1 MRLSFRTR
9 LGLLVAASVAVAVLA
24 VSGVALWIARAE
36 ARSALDRKLDD
47 RVAVLAAS
55 GGRLPERRGVQFFG
69 RFVPRDVLVQ
79 IVAPNGV
86 VVYKSDDVL
95 PVSPAVLSVADG
107 RGGWHRGDVSAD
119 GVRLRVLTVQIVPAG
134 ALMVAS
140 PLDEV
145 DANVAGLRNAL
156 AVVAVIGVAGAG
168 LLGFLVAGRAIRPV
182 RRLTDAARNVAQTQ
196 DLDQPIEL
204 ERDDE
209 LGELARSFN
218 AMLEALALSRTQQHR
233 LVTDAGHELRT
244 PLTSIR
250 TNIELLAR
258 AEQDAARAD
267 VPAETAAEADD
278 GVLHE
283 IMDAARADVPGE
295 TAAEADD
302 GSSAAGALGAAERRQ
317 MLDDV
322 QFELDQLTE
331 LVNELVELATD
342 QRSQGEPATVDLAEL
357 ASSVV
362 DRHRRRTDTEFVTAF
377 DPCQAVVNAA
387 LVERAIG
394 NLVDNAVKWS
404 PPDEPIEVSVAADG
418 THACVRVR
426 DRGPGIPAAL
436 RETVFERFYRAPEA
450 RAQPGSGLGLSIV
463 DYVART
469 HDGTA
474 AVLDTEGPGTTAELR
489 LPLAAAADAAP
500 S

>member
-1 MRLSFRTR
+1 MSFRAR

-47 RVAVLAAS
+47 RVAVLVAR

-69 RFVPRDVLVQ
+69 RFVPRDVLAQ
-79 IVAPNGV
+79 IVAPNGI
-86 VVYKSDDVL
+86 VVYKSDEVL
-95 PVSPAVLSVADG
+95 PVTPADVAVADG
-107 RGGWHRGDVSAD
+107 RARRHRSDVSAD
-119 GVRLRVLTVQIVPAG
+119 GVRLRVLTVPVAPAG

-182 RRLTDAARNVAQTQ
+182 RRLTDAARSVAQTQ
-196 DLDQPIEL
+196 DLDHPIEL

-218 AMLEALALSRTQQHR
+218 AMLEALALSRAQQHR
-233 LVTDAGHELRT
+233 LVADAGHELRT

-258 AEQDAARAD
+258 GEQAAARSSPDA
-267 VPAETAAEADD
+267 PGD
-278 GVLHE
+278 GAV
-283 IMDAARADVPGE
+283 V
-295 TAAEADD
+295 
-302 GSSAAGALGAAERRQ
+302 ALDSDERRQ

-342 QRSQGEPATVDLAEL
+342 QRSQGEPERADLAEL
-357 ASSVV
+357 AASVV
-362 DRHRRRTDTEFVTAF
+362 NRHRRRTEAEFVTAF
-377 DPCQAVVNAA
+377 ETCEVVVNAA

-394 NLVDNAVKWS
+394 NLVDNALKWS
-404 PPDEPIEVSVAADG
+404 PPGEPIEISVAAVG
-418 THACVRVR
+418 REAHVRVR
-426 DRGPGIPAAL
+426 DHGPGIPAAL

-463 DYVART
+463 DYAARSHSGSASVIDT
-469 HDGTA
+469 DG
-474 AVLDTEGPGTTAELR
+474 GGTTVELRFPLAELG
-489 LPLAAAADAAP
+489 
-500 S
+500 

>member
-1 MRLSFRTR
+1 MSFRTR

-47 RVAVLAAS
+47 RVAVLIAS

-79 IVAPNGV
+79 LVAPSGA
-86 VVYKSDDVL
+86 VVYSSDEVL
-95 PVSPAVLSVADG
+95 PVAPADLAVAHG
-107 RGGWHRGDVSAD
+107 RSHRHRTDVSAE
-119 GVRLRVLTVQIVPAG
+119 GVRLRVLTVPVAAGG

-156 AVVAVIGVAGAG
+156 AVVAAIGVAGAG

-196 DLDQPIEL
+196 DLDQPIEP

-218 AMLEALALSRTQQHR
+218 AMLEALAVSRAQQHR

-258 AEQDAARAD
+258 AEQPAVQPPPGDESGERPDAQSGLD
-267 VPAETAAEADD
+267 PD
-278 GVLHE
+278 
-283 IMDAARADVPGE
+283 
-295 TAAEADD
+295 
-302 GSSAAGALGAAERRQ
+302 ERRQ

-322 QFELDQLTE
+322 LFELDQLTGLVAE
-331 LVNELVELATD
+331 LIELATD
-342 QRSQGEPATVDLAEL
+342 QHSLGEPTVIDLPEIVAGV
-357 ASSVV
+357 A
-362 DRHRRRTDTEFVTAF
+362 DRHRRRAGVEIVTSF
-377 DPCQAVVNAA
+377 TPCQVQANVA
-387 LVERAIG
+387 LVERAVS

-404 PPDEPIEVSVAADG
+404 PAGEPIEISV
-418 THACVRVR
+418 VRDDDQAVIQVR
-426 DRGPGIPAAL
+426 DRGPGIDPDL
-436 RETVFERFYRAPEA
+436 RRLVFERFFRAPEA
-450 RAQPGSGLGLSIV
+450 RARPGSGLGLSIV

-469 HDGTA
+469 HDGSA
-474 AVLDTEGPGTTAELR
+474 SVIDTDTPGATVELR
-489 LPLAAAADAAP
+489 LPLAG
-500 S
+500 SG

>member
-1 MRLSFRTR
+1 MSFRTR

-36 ARSALDRKLDD
+36 ARSALDHKLDD
-47 RVAVLAAS
+47 RVAVLVAS

-69 RFVPRDVLVQ
+69 RFVPRDVLAQ
-79 IVAPNGV
+79 IVAPNGAV
-86 VVYKSDDVL
+86 MYASDGVL
-95 PVSPAVLSVADG
+95 PVGPADLAVANG
-107 RGGWHRGDVSAD
+107 QTRRHRADVSAD
-119 GVRLRVLTVQIVPAG
+119 DVRLRVLTVPISPAG
-134 ALMVAS
+134 ALMVAR

-156 AVVAVIGVAGAG
+156 AVVAAIGVAGAG

-182 RRLTDAARNVAQTQ
+182 RRLTVAARKVAQTQ

-218 AMLEALALSRTQQHR
+218 AMLEALALSRAQQHR

-258 AEQDAARAD
+258 SEQTVAQAEAS
-267 VPAETAAEADD
+267 AEAD
-278 GVLHE
+278 
-283 IMDAARADVPGE
+283 
-295 TAAEADD
+295 
-302 GSSAAGALGAAERRQ
+302 AAGRGVAVPLDSEERRQ

-342 QRSQGEPATVDLAEL
+342 QRAQGEPEPVDLAEL
-357 ASSVV
+357 AASVV
-362 DRHRRRTDTEFVTAF
+362 DRHRRRTETAFVTAF
-377 DPCQAVVNAA
+377 EPCEVVVNAA

-404 PPDEPIEVSVAADG
+404 PPGEPVEISVAGAERE
-418 THACVRVR
+418 ARVRVR
-426 DRGPGIPAAL
+426 DRGPGIPPAL

-469 HDGTA
+469 HDGSA
-474 AVLDTEGPGTTAELR
+474 SVVDTEGPGATVELR
-489 LPLAAAADAAP
+489 LPLIRHD
-500 S
+500 

>member
-1 MRLSFRTR
+1 MSFRTR
-9 LGLLVAASVAVAVLA
+9 LGLLVAASVAVGVLA

-47 RVAVLAAS
+47 RVAVLVAS

-79 IVAPNGV
+79 IVAPNGA
-86 VVYKSDDVL
+86 VVYASDEVL
-95 PVSPAVLSVADG
+95 PVAPADLAVANG
-107 RGGWHRGDVSAD
+107 RARRHRTDVSAD
-119 GVRLRVLTVQIVPAG
+119 GVRLRVLTVPAAPVG

-156 AVVAVIGVAGAG
+156 AVVAAIGVAGAG

-182 RRLTDAARNVAQTQ
+182 RRLTDAAQNVAQTQ

-218 AMLEALALSRTQQHR
+218 AMLEALAQSRAQQHR

-250 TNIELLAR
+250 TNIELLVR
-258 AEQDAARAD
+258 
-267 VPAETAAEADD
+267 AEADETSAI
-278 GVLHE
+278 L
-283 IMDAARADVPGE
+283 DAD
-295 TAAEADD
+295 
-302 GSSAAGALGAAERRQ
+302 ERRR

-331 LVNELVELATD
+331 LTAELVDLATD
-342 QRSQGEPATVDLAEL
+342 RRAQGEPEPVDLAEL
-357 ASSVV
+357 AASVV
-362 DRHRRRTDTEFVTAF
+362 DRHRRRTETDFVTALE
-377 DPCQAVVNAA
+377 PCEVVVNTA

-404 PPDEPIEVSVAADG
+404 PHGEPIEVSVAPTDREAR
-418 THACVRVR
+418 VRVR

-450 RAQPGSGLGLSIV
+450 RSQPGSGLGLSIV
-463 DYVART
+463 DYVARS
-469 HDGTA
+469 HDGSA
-474 AVLDTEGPGTTAELR
+474 AVIDTDGPGATVELR
-489 LPLAAAADAAP
+489 LPLAGRG
-500 S
+500 

>member
-1 MRLSFRTR
+1 MSFRTR

-47 RVAVLAAS
+47 RVAVLVAS
-55 GGRLPERRGVQFFG
+55 GGRMPERRGVQFFG

-79 IVAPNGV
+79 IVASNGA
-86 VVYKSDDVL
+86 VVYASDEVL
-95 PVSPAVLSVADG
+95 PVAPADVAVANG
-107 RGGWHRGDVSAD
+107 RAHRHRSDVSAD
-119 GVRLRVLTVQIVPAG
+119 GVRLRVLTVPVAPVG

-145 DANVAGLRNAL
+145 DANVTGLRNAL
-156 AVVAVIGVAGAG
+156 AVVAAVGVAGAG

-182 RRLTDAARNVAQTQ
+182 RRLTDAARNVARTQ

-218 AMLEALALSRTQQHR
+218 AMLEALALSRAQQHR

-258 AEQDAARAD
+258 AEQLATPVEDAGDAVGDA
-267 VPAETAAEADD
+267 VVALD
-278 GVLHE
+278 G
-283 IMDAARADVPGE
+283 D
-295 TAAEADD
+295 
-302 GSSAAGALGAAERRQ
+302 ERRQ

-342 QRSQGEPATVDLAEL
+342 QRSQGEPERVDLAEL
-357 ASSVV
+357 AASVV
-362 DRHRRRTDTEFVTAF
+362 DRHRRRTETDFVTEFE
-377 DPCQAVVNAA
+377 PCEVVVSAA

-404 PPDEPIEVSVAADG
+404 PPGEPVEISVAAVDREA
-418 THACVRVR
+418 HVRVR
-426 DRGPGIPAAL
+426 DRGPGIPTAL
-436 RETVFERFYRAPEA
+436 RETVFERFYRVPEA
-450 RAQPGSGLGLSIV
+450 RSQPGSGLGLSIV
-463 DYVART
+463 DYVARS
-469 HDGTA
+469 HDGSA
-474 AVLDTEGPGTTAELR
+474 SVIDTDGPGTTVEFR
-489 LPLAAAADAAP
+489 LPLAELD
-500 S
+500 

>member
-1 MRLSFRTR
+1 
-9 LGLLVAASVAVAVLA
+9 
-24 VSGVALWIARAE
+24 
-36 ARSALDRKLDD
+36 
-47 RVAVLAAS
+47 
-55 GGRLPERRGVQFFG
+55 
-69 RFVPRDVLVQ
+69 
-79 IVAPNGV
+79 
-86 VVYKSDDVL
+86 
-95 PVSPAVLSVADG
+95 
-107 RGGWHRGDVSAD
+107 
-119 GVRLRVLTVQIVPAG
+119 
-134 ALMVAS
+134 MVAS

-156 AVVAVIGVAGAG
+156 AVVAAIGVAGAG
-168 LLGFLVAGRAIRPV
+168 LLGFLVAGRAIQPV

-209 LGELARSFN
+209 LGELAHSFN
-218 AMLEALALSRTQQHR
+218 AMLEALALSRAQQHR

-258 AEQDAARAD
+258 AEQAAAQPATATASDAP
-267 VPAETAAEADD
+267 VS
-278 GVLHE
+278 
-283 IMDAARADVPGE
+283 DAVV
-295 TAAEADD
+295 
-302 GSSAAGALGAAERRQ
+302 ALDSGERRQ

-342 QRSQGEPATVDLAEL
+342 QRSQGEPERVDLAEL
-357 ASSVV
+357 AASVV
-362 DRHRRRTDTEFVTAF
+362 DRHRRRTVTEFVTAF
-377 DPCQAVVNAA
+377 EPCEVVANAA

-404 PPDEPIEVSVAADG
+404 PPGEPIEISVAAADREA
-418 THACVRVR
+418 HVRVR
-426 DRGPGIPAAL
+426 DHGPGIPAAL
-436 RETVFERFYRAPEA
+436 RQTVFERFYRTPEA

-463 DYVART
+463 DYVARSHNGSASVIDT
-469 HDGTA
+469 DG
-474 AVLDTEGPGTTAELR
+474 LGTTVELR
-489 LPLAAAADAAP
+489 IPLSAEADSPPADT

>member
-1 MRLSFRTR
+1 MSFRTR

-24 VSGVALWIARAE
+24 VSGAVLWIARAE
-36 ARSALDRKLDD
+36 ARSALDQQLDD
-47 RVAVLAAS
+47 RVAVLLAS

-69 RFVPRDVLVQ
+69 RFVPRDVLAQ
-79 IVAPNGV
+79 IVVPNGAV
-86 VVYKSDDVL
+86 LYASDEVL
-95 PVSPAVLSVADG
+95 PVSPADLAVANG
-107 RGGWHRGDVSAD
+107 RARRHRTDVTAD
-119 GVRLRVLTVQIVPAG
+119 GVRLRVLTVPISPAG
-134 ALMVAS
+134 ALMVAR

-145 DANVAGLRNAL
+145 DANVEGLRNAL
-156 AVVAVIGVAGAG
+156 AVVAAIGVAGAG

-182 RRLTDAARNVAQTQ
+182 RRLTVAARNVAQTQ

-218 AMLEALALSRTQQHR
+218 AMLEALALSRAQQHR

-258 AEQDAARAD
+258 SEQA
-267 VPAETAAEADD
+267 VPPAEASAEADVAGG
-278 GVLHE
+278 GV
-283 IMDAARADVPGE
+283 AVPL
-295 TAAEADD
+295 DSD
-302 GSSAAGALGAAERRQ
+302 ERRQ

-331 LVNELVELATD
+331 LVSELVELATD
-342 QRSQGEPATVDLAEL
+342 QRAQGEPERVDLAEL
-357 ASSVV
+357 AASVV
-362 DRHRRRTDTEFVTAF
+362 DRHRRRTETTFVAAF
-377 DPCQAVVNAA
+377 EPCEVVVNAA

-404 PPDEPIEVSVAADG
+404 PPREPVEISVAGAERE
-418 THACVRVR
+418 ARVRVR
-426 DRGPGIPAAL
+426 DHGPGIPPAL
-436 RETVFERFYRAPEA
+436 RESVFERFYRAPEA

-469 HDGTA
+469 HGGTVSVIDTDG
-474 AVLDTEGPGTTAELR
+474 GGTTVELR
-489 LPLAAAADAAP
+489 LPLAEHD
-500 S
+500 

>member
-1 MRLSFRTR
+1 MSFRTR

-47 RVAVLAAS
+47 RVAVLVAS

-69 RFVPRDVLVQ
+69 RFIPRDVLVQ
-79 IVAPNGV
+79 IVAPNGA
-86 VVYKSDDVL
+86 VVYASDEVL
-95 PVSPAVLSVADG
+95 PVAPADIAVANG
-107 RGGWHRGDVSAD
+107 RARRHRTDVSAD
-119 GVRLRVLTVQIVPAG
+119 GVRLRVLTVPVAPLG

-145 DANVAGLRNAL
+145 DANVAGLRNTL
-156 AVVAVIGVAGAG
+156 AVVAVVGVAGAG

-182 RRLTDAARNVAQTQ
+182 RRLTAAARNVAQTQ

-209 LGELARSFN
+209 LGELASSFN
-218 AMLEALALSRTQQHR
+218 AMLEALAVSRTQQHR
-233 LVTDAGHELRT
+233 LVADAGHELRT

-258 AEQDAARAD
+258 AEQPAAQPPPEQPGKEQPDGRSGLDAD
-267 VPAETAAEADD
+267 
-278 GVLHE
+278 
-283 IMDAARADVPGE
+283 
-295 TAAEADD
+295 
-302 GSSAAGALGAAERRQ
+302 ERRQ

-331 LVNELVELATD
+331 LVSELVELATD
-342 QRSQGEPATVDLAEL
+342 QRSQGEPERVDLAVL
-357 ASSVV
+357 AASVV
-362 DRHRRRTDTEFVTAF
+362 DRHRRRTETGFVTAF
-377 DPCQAVVNAA
+377 EPCEVVANTA

-404 PPDEPIEVSVAADG
+404 PPGEAIEISVAGVEGEA
-418 THACVRVR
+418 HVRVR

-450 RAQPGSGLGLSIV
+450 RSQPGSGLGLSIV

-469 HDGTA
+469 HDGSA
-474 AVLDTEGPGTTAELR
+474 AVVDTDGPGTTVELR
-489 LPLAAAADAAP
+489 LPLAGRG
-500 S
+500 

>member
-1 MRLSFRTR
+1 MSFRTR

-47 RVAVLAAS
+47 RVAVLVAS
-55 GGRLPERRGVQFFG
+55 GGRLPERRSVQFFG
-69 RFVPRDVLVQ
+69 RFVPRDVLAQ
-79 IVAPNGV
+79 IVAPNGA
-86 VVYKSDDVL
+86 VVYASDEVL
-95 PVSPAVLSVADG
+95 PVTPADVAVANG
-107 RGGWHRGDVSAD
+107 RARRHRTDVSAD
-119 GVRLRVLTVQIVPAG
+119 GVRLRVLTVPVAPVG

-156 AVVAVIGVAGAG
+156 AVVAAIGVAGAG

-218 AMLEALALSRTQQHR
+218 AMLEALALSRAQQRR

-258 AEQDAARAD
+258 AEQVAAQPAAATASDAP
-267 VPAETAAEADD
+267 V
-278 GVLHE
+278 G
-283 IMDAARADVPGE
+283 DAVV
-295 TAAEADD
+295 
-302 GSSAAGALGAAERRQ
+302 ALDSNERRQ

-342 QRSQGEPATVDLAEL
+342 QRSQGEPERVDLAEL
-357 ASSVV
+357 AASVM
-362 DRHRRRTDTEFVTAF
+362 DRHRRRTETDFVTAF
-377 DPCQAVVNAA
+377 ESCEVVVNAA

-404 PPDEPIEVSVAADG
+404 PPGEPIEISVAAVDREA
-418 THACVRVR
+418 HVRVR
-426 DRGPGIPAAL
+426 DHGPGIPTAL
-436 RETVFERFYRAPEA
+436 RETVFERFYRTPEA

-463 DYVART
+463 DYVARS
-469 HDGTA
+469 HNGSA
-474 AVLDTEGPGTTAELR
+474 SVIDTDGPGTTVEIR
-489 LPLAAAADAAP
+489 LPLAQLE
-500 S
+500 

>member
-1 MRLSFRTR
+1 MSFRTR

-47 RVAVLAAS
+47 RVAVLVAS
-55 GGRLPERRGVQFFG
+55 GGRLPERRSVQFFG
-69 RFVPRDVLVQ
+69 RFVPRDVLAQ
-79 IVAPNGV
+79 IVAPNGA
-86 VVYKSDDVL
+86 VVYASDEVL
-95 PVSPAVLSVADG
+95 PVTPVDVAVANG
-107 RGGWHRGDVSAD
+107 RARRHRTDVSAD
-119 GVRLRVLTVQIVPAG
+119 GVRLRVLTVPVAPVG

-156 AVVAVIGVAGAG
+156 AVVAAIGVAGAG

-218 AMLEALALSRTQQHR
+218 AMLEALAMSRAQQHR

-258 AEQDAARAD
+258 AEQAAAQPAAATASNAPVGDA
-267 VPAETAAEADD
+267 V
-278 GVLHE
+278 V
-283 IMDAARADVPGE
+283 
-295 TAAEADD
+295 
-302 GSSAAGALGAAERRQ
+302 ALDSDERRQ

-342 QRSQGEPATVDLAEL
+342 QRSQGEPERVDLAEL
-357 ASSVV
+357 AASVV
-362 DRHRRRTDTEFVTAF
+362 DRHRRRTETDFVTAF
-377 DPCQAVVNAA
+377 ESCEVVANAA

-404 PPDEPIEVSVAADG
+404 PPGEAIEISVAAVG
-418 THACVRVR
+418 QEAHVRVR
-426 DRGPGIPAAL
+426 DRGPGIPAAQ

-450 RAQPGSGLGLSIV
+450 RGQPGSGLGLSIV
-463 DYVART
+463 DYVARS
-469 HDGTA
+469 HNGS
-474 AVLDTEGPGTTAELR
+474 VSVIDTDGPGASVEIR
-489 LPLAAAADAAP
+489 LPLAP
-500 S
+500 T

>member
-1 MRLSFRTR
+1 MSIRTR

-47 RVAVLAAS
+47 RVAVLVAS

-79 IVAPNGV
+79 IVAPNGA
-86 VVYKSDDVL
+86 VVYASDEVL
-95 PVSPAVLSVADG
+95 PVAPADVAVANG
-107 RGGWHRGDVSAD
+107 RARRHRSDVSAD
-119 GVRLRVLTVQIVPAG
+119 GVRLRVLTVQAASNA

-156 AVVAVIGVAGAG
+156 AVVAAVGVAGAG

-218 AMLEALALSRTQQHR
+218 AMLEALALSRAQQHR

-258 AEQDAARAD
+258 SEQVAT
-267 VPAETAAEADD
+267 PAE
-278 GVLHE
+278 
-283 IMDAARADVPGE
+283 DAGDVRGD
-295 TAAEADD
+295 AVI
-302 GSSAAGALGAAERRQ
+302 ALDSDERRQ

-331 LVNELVELATD
+331 LANELVELATD
-342 QRSQGEPATVDLAEL
+342 QRTQGEQERVDLAEL
-357 ASSVV
+357 AASVV
-362 DRHRRRTDTEFVTAF
+362 DRHRRRTETDFVTALE
-377 DPCQAVVNAA
+377 PCETVVNAA

-404 PPDEPIEVSVAADG
+404 PPGEAIEISVAAVDRE
-418 THACVRVR
+418 AQVRVR

-450 RAQPGSGLGLSIV
+450 RSEPGSGLGLSIV
-463 DYVART
+463 DYVARS
-469 HDGTA
+469 HNGSA
-474 AVLDTEGPGTTAELR
+474 SVIDTDGPGATVELR
-489 LPLAAAADAAP
+489 LPLLGDTPAANPASALEGSTSEADSASA
-500 S
+500 

>member
-1 MRLSFRTR
+1 MSFRTR

-24 VSGVALWIARAE
+24 ISGVALWIARAE

-47 RVAVLAAS
+47 RVAVLVAS

-69 RFVPRDVLVQ
+69 RFIPRDVLVQ
-79 IVAPNGV
+79 IVAPNGT
-86 VVYKSDDVL
+86 VVYASDEVL
-95 PVSPAVLSVADG
+95 PVAPADHAVADG
-107 RGGWHRGDVSAD
+107 RAHRHRSDAIAD
-119 GVRLRVLTVQIVPAG
+119 GVRLRVLTVQVAPGG

-145 DANVAGLRNAL
+145 DANVAGLRNTL
-156 AVVAVIGVAGAG
+156 AVVAVAGVAGAG

-182 RRLTDAARNVAQTQ
+182 RRLTAAARNVAQTQ
-196 DLDQPIEL
+196 DLDQPIDI

-209 LGELARSFN
+209 LGELAASFN
-218 AMLEALALSRTQQHR
+218 AMLEALAVSRAQQHR

-258 AEQDAARAD
+258 AEQPAAQPPPEQPDQEQPDGRSGLDAD
-267 VPAETAAEADD
+267 
-278 GVLHE
+278 
-283 IMDAARADVPGE
+283 
-295 TAAEADD
+295 
-302 GSSAAGALGAAERRQ
+302 ERRQ

-331 LVNELVELATD
+331 LVSELVELATD
-342 QRSQGEPATVDLAEL
+342 QRSQGEPERVDLAEL
-357 ASSVV
+357 ATSVV
-362 DRHRRRTDTEFVTAF
+362 DRHRRRTETGFVTAF
-377 DPCQAVVNAA
+377 EPCEAVVNAA

-404 PPDEPIEVSVAADG
+404 PPSEAIEISVAGLEGEAR
-418 THACVRVR
+418 VRVR

-450 RAQPGSGLGLSIV
+450 RSQPGSGLGLSIV
-463 DYVART
+463 DYVARS
-469 HDGTA
+469 HDGSVSVVET
-474 AVLDTEGPGTTAELR
+474 DGPGTTVELR
-489 LPLAAAADAAP
+489 LPLAGHD
-500 S
+500 

>member
-1 MRLSFRTR
+1 MSVRTR

-24 VSGVALWIARAE
+24 VSGVALWIARSE

-47 RVAVLAAS
+47 RVVVLAAS

-79 IVAPNGV
+79 VVAPNGA

-95 PVSPAVLSVADG
+95 PVGRADRAVANG
-107 RGGWHRGDVSAD
+107 RTRRHRSDVSAD
-119 GVRLRVLTVQIVPAG
+119 GVRLRVLTVPISPAG

-145 DANVAGLRNAL
+145 DENVSGLRNAL
-156 AVVAVIGVAGAG
+156 ALVAVVGVAGAG

-218 AMLEALALSRTQQHR
+218 AMLEALALSRAQQHR
-233 LVTDAGHELRT
+233 LVADAGHELRT

-258 AEQDAARAD
+258 AEPAAASAEAATEADAAGR
-267 VPAETAAEADD
+267 
-278 GVLHE
+278 
-283 IMDAARADVPGE
+283 
-295 TAAEADD
+295 
-302 GSSAAGALGAAERRQ
+302 GAVVALDSDERRQ

-331 LVNELVELATD
+331 LVSELVELATD
-342 QRSQGEPATVDLAEL
+342 QRSQGEPEPVDLAEL
-357 ASSVV
+357 AASVV
-362 DRHRRRTDTEFVTAF
+362 DRHRRRTETAFVTDF
-377 DPCQAVVNAA
+377 ERCEVVVNAA

-404 PPDEPIEVSVAADG
+404 PPGEPIEISVAA
-418 THACVRVR
+418 AEREARVRVR

-469 HDGTA
+469 HGGAA
-474 AVLDTEGPGTTAELR
+474 AVIDTDGFGATVELR
-489 LPLAAAADAAP
+489 IPLAPEGESHPADTG
-500 S
+500 

>member
-1 MRLSFRTR
+1 MSFRTR

-47 RVAVLAAS
+47 RVAVLVAS
-55 GGRLPERRGVQFFG
+55 GGRLPERRSVQFFG
-69 RFVPRDVLVQ
+69 RFVPRDVLAQ
-79 IVAPNGV
+79 IVAPNGA
-86 VVYKSDDVL
+86 VVYASDEVL
-95 PVSPAVLSVADG
+95 PVTPADVAVANG
-107 RGGWHRGDVSAD
+107 RVRRHRTDVSAD
-119 GVRLRVLTVQIVPAG
+119 GVRLRVLTVPVAPAG

-156 AVVAVIGVAGAG
+156 AVVAAIGVAGAG

-218 AMLEALALSRTQQHR
+218 AMLEALALSRAQQHR

-258 AEQDAARAD
+258 AEQVAAQPAAATASDAP
-267 VPAETAAEADD
+267 V
-278 GVLHE
+278 G
-283 IMDAARADVPGE
+283 DAVV
-295 TAAEADD
+295 
-302 GSSAAGALGAAERRQ
+302 ALDSNERRQ

-342 QRSQGEPATVDLAEL
+342 QRSQGEPERVDLAEL
-357 ASSVV
+357 AASVM
-362 DRHRRRTDTEFVTAF
+362 DRHRRRTETDFVTAF
-377 DPCQAVVNAA
+377 ESCEVVANAA

-404 PPDEPIEVSVAADG
+404 PPGEPIEISVAAVDRE
-418 THACVRVR
+418 ANVRVR

-450 RAQPGSGLGLSIV
+450 RSQPGSGLGLSIV
-463 DYVART
+463 DYVARS
-469 HDGTA
+469 HNGSA
-474 AVLDTEGPGTTAELR
+474 SVIDTDGPGTTVELR
-489 LPLAAAADAAP
+489 LPLAADSESP
-500 S
+500 SVDSL

>member
-1 MRLSFRTR
+1 MSLRTR

-24 VSGVALWIARAE
+24 VSGVALWIARVE

-47 RVAVLAAS
+47 RVAVLVAS
-55 GGRLPERRGVQFFG
+55 GGRLPERRSVQFFG

-79 IVAPNGV
+79 IVASNGAV
-86 VVYKSDDVL
+86 AYTSDEVL
-95 PVSPAVLSVADG
+95 PVAPADLAVAHG
-107 RGGWHRGDVSAD
+107 QSRLHRTDVSAD
-119 GVRLRVLTVQIVPAG
+119 GVRIRVLTVPVAPGG

-182 RRLTDAARNVAQTQ
+182 RRLTVAARSVAQTQ

-218 AMLEALALSRTQQHR
+218 AMLEALALSRAQQHR

-258 AEQDAARAD
+258 SEQAAASAGVTTGSGDLRGDAVVAL
-267 VPAETAAEADD
+267 D
-278 GVLHE
+278 G
-283 IMDAARADVPGE
+283 D
-295 TAAEADD
+295 
-302 GSSAAGALGAAERRQ
+302 ERRQ

-331 LVNELVELATD
+331 LVSELVELATD
-342 QRSQGEPATVDLAEL
+342 QRSQGEPERIDLAEL
-357 ASSVV
+357 AASVV
-362 DRHRRRTDTEFVTAF
+362 DRYRRRSETEFVTAF
-377 DPCQAVVNAA
+377 EPCEVVVNAA

-404 PPDEPIEVSVAADG
+404 PLGEPIQVSVDAVDQEAY
-418 THACVRVR
+418 VWVR
-426 DRGPGIPAAL
+426 DRGPGISSAL

-450 RAQPGSGLGLSIV
+450 RSQPGSGLGLSIV
-463 DYVART
+463 DYVARS
-469 HDGTA
+469 HDGSA
-474 AVLDTEGPGTTAELR
+474 SVIDADGPGTTVELR
-489 LPLAAAADAAP
+489 LPLAPEEESPPATQHD
-500 S
+500 

>member
-1 MRLSFRTR
+1 MTIRTR
-9 LGLLVAASVAVAVLA
+9 LGLLVAASAAVAVLA

-79 IVAPNGV
+79 IVTPNGAV
-86 VVYKSDDVL
+86 LYASDEPL
-95 PVSPAVLSVADG
+95 PVARGDIAVANG
-107 RGGWHRGDVSAD
+107 RDRRHRSDVSAD
-119 GVRLRVLTVQIVPAG
+119 GVRLRVLTVPVASVG

-145 DANVAGLRNAL
+145 DENVEGLRNAL
-156 AVVAVIGVAGAG
+156 AAVAAIGVGGAG

-182 RRLTDAARNVAQTQ
+182 RRLTDAARNVARTQ
-196 DLDQPIEL
+196 DLDQPIEF

-209 LGELARSFN
+209 LGELAHSFN
-218 AMLEALALSRTQQHR
+218 AMLEALAMSRAQQHR
-233 LVTDAGHELRT
+233 LITDAGHELRT

-258 AEQDAARAD
+258 AEQPPESGHSPQAGHLPAAGPSGGDSGAASAG
-267 VPAETAAEADD
+267 PAGLNADD
-278 GVLHE
+278 
-283 IMDAARADVPGE
+283 
-295 TAAEADD
+295 
-302 GSSAAGALGAAERRQ
+302 RRQ

-342 QRSQGEPATVDLAEL
+342 RRSQGEPERVDLAGL
-357 ASSVV
+357 AVSVV
-362 DRHRRRTDTEFVTAF
+362 ERHRRRTETVFVTAF
-377 DPCQAVVNAA
+377 EPCEVVVNAA
-387 LVERAIG
+387 LIERAIG

-404 PPDEPIEVSVAADG
+404 PPGDAIEISVAAV
-418 THACVRVR
+418 AREARVRVR
-426 DRGPGIPAAL
+426 DHGPGIPVAL

-450 RAQPGSGLGLSIV
+450 RSQPGSGLGLSIV
-463 DYVART
+463 DYAARS
-469 HDGTA
+469 HDGS
-474 AVLDTEGPGTTAELR
+474 VSVVDTDGGGTTVELR
-489 LPLAAAADAAP
+489 LPLAP
-500 S
+500 EE

>member
-1 MRLSFRTR
+1 MSFRTR

-47 RVAVLAAS
+47 RVAVLVAS

-69 RFVPRDVLVQ
+69 RFVPRDVLAQ
-79 IVAPNGV
+79 IVAPNGA
-86 VVYKSDDVL
+86 VVYASDEVL
-95 PVSPAVLSVADG
+95 PVTPADLAVANG
-107 RGGWHRGDVSAD
+107 RARRHRSDVSAD
-119 GVRLRVLTVQIVPAG
+119 GVRLRVLTVPLAPGG
-134 ALMVAS
+134 ALMVAR

-156 AVVAVIGVAGAG
+156 TVVAVIGVGGAG

-218 AMLEALALSRTQQHR
+218 AMLEALALSRAQQHR

-258 AEQDAARAD
+258 AEQPAAHPAPDDETD
-267 VPAETAAEADD
+267 VPP
-278 GVLHE
+278 
-283 IMDAARADVPGE
+283 DARPE
-295 TAAEADD
+295 
-302 GSSAAGALGAAERRQ
+302 LNPRERRQ

-322 QFELDQLTE
+322 LFELDQLTE
-331 LVNELVELATD
+331 LAVELVELATD
-342 QRSQGEPATVDLAEL
+342 RRALGEPEPADLAEL
-357 ASSVV
+357 AASVV
-362 DRHRRRTDTEFVTAF
+362 DRHRRRTETSFVTAF
-377 DPCQAVVNAA
+377 EPCEVVVNAV

-404 PPDEPIEVSVAADG
+404 PPGAPIEVSVAVAESQ
-418 THACVRVR
+418 AIVRVR

-463 DYVART
+463 DYVARS
-469 HDGTA
+469 HDGSA
-474 AVLDTEGPGTTAELR
+474 SVIDADGPGTTVELR
-489 LPLAAAADAAP
+489 LPLRAE
-500 S
+500 

>member
-1 MRLSFRTR
+1 MSFRTR

-47 RVAVLAAS
+47 RVAVLVAS

-69 RFVPRDVLVQ
+69 RFIPRDVLVQ
-79 IVAPNGV
+79 IVASNGAV
-86 VVYKSDDVL
+86 AYASDEVL
-95 PVSPAVLSVADG
+95 PVAPADLAVAHG
-107 RGGWHRGDVSAD
+107 QSRRHRADVSAD
-119 GVRLRVLTVQIVPAG
+119 GVRLRVLTVPVGPGG

-156 AVVAVIGVAGAG
+156 ALVAVFGVAGAG
-168 LLGFLVAGRAIRPV
+168 LFGFLVAGRAIRPV

-196 DLDQPIEL
+196 DLEQPIEL

-218 AMLEALALSRTQQHR
+218 AMLEALALSRAQQHR
-233 LVTDAGHELRT
+233 LVTDASHELRT

-258 AEQDAARAD
+258 AEQAAAQPAISSAPDAPVSDAA
-267 VPAETAAEADD
+267 V
-278 GVLHE
+278 
-283 IMDAARADVPGE
+283 
-295 TAAEADD
+295 
-302 GSSAAGALGAAERRQ
+302 ALDSDERRQ

-342 QRSQGEPATVDLAEL
+342 QRSQGEPEHVDLAEL
-357 ASSVV
+357 AASVV
-362 DRHRRRTDTEFVTAF
+362 DRHRRRTDTDFVTAF
-377 DPCQAVVNAA
+377 EPCEVVVNAA

-394 NLVDNAVKWS
+394 NLVDNALKWS
-404 PPDEPIEVSVAADG
+404 PTGEPIEISVAAVDREA
-418 THACVRVR
+418 HVRVR

-450 RAQPGSGLGLSIV
+450 RSQPGSGLGLSIV
-463 DYVART
+463 DYVARSHNGSASVIDT
-469 HDGTA
+469 H
-474 AVLDTEGPGTTAELR
+474 GPGTTVELR
-489 LPLAAAADAAP
+489 LPLAEPD
-500 S
+500 

>member
-1 MRLSFRTR
+1 MSFRTR

-24 VSGVALWIARAE
+24 ISGVALWIARTE

-47 RVAVLAAS
+47 RVAVLVAS

-79 IVAPNGV
+79 IVAANGT
-86 VVYKSDDVL
+86 VVYASDEVL
-95 PVSPAVLSVADG
+95 PVAPADHAVANG
-107 RGGWHRGDVSAD
+107 RAHRHRSDAIAD
-119 GVRLRVLTVQIVPAG
+119 GVRLRVLTVQVAPLG

-145 DANVAGLRNAL
+145 DANVAGLRNTL
-156 AVVAVIGVAGAG
+156 AVVAVVGVAGAG

-182 RRLTDAARNVAQTQ
+182 RRLTAAARNVAQTQ
-196 DLDQPIEL
+196 DLDQPIDI

-209 LGELARSFN
+209 LGELASSFN
-218 AMLEALALSRTQQHR
+218 AMLEALAVSRAQQHR

-258 AEQDAARAD
+258 AEQPAAQPPPEQPDGRSGLDAD
-267 VPAETAAEADD
+267 
-278 GVLHE
+278 
-283 IMDAARADVPGE
+283 
-295 TAAEADD
+295 
-302 GSSAAGALGAAERRQ
+302 ERRQ

-331 LVNELVELATD
+331 LVSELVELATD
-342 QRSQGEPATVDLAEL
+342 QRSQGEPERVDLAEL
-357 ASSVV
+357 AASVV
-362 DRHRRRTDTEFVTAF
+362 DRHRRRTETGFVTAF
-377 DPCQAVVNAA
+377 EPCEAVVNAA

-404 PPDEPIEVSVAADG
+404 PPGQAIEISVAGAKG
-418 THACVRVR
+418 EARVRVR

-450 RAQPGSGLGLSIV
+450 RSQPGSGLGLSIV
-463 DYVART
+463 DYVARS
-469 HDGTA
+469 HGGSA
-474 AVLDTEGPGTTAELR
+474 AVVDTDGPGTTVELR
-489 LPLAAAADAAP
+489 LPLVTETK
-500 S
+500 

>member
-1 MRLSFRTR
+1 MSFRTR

-47 RVAVLAAS
+47 RVAVLVAS

-69 RFVPRDVLVQ
+69 RFIPRDVLVQ
-79 IVAPNGV
+79 IVAPNGT
-86 VVYKSDDVL
+86 VVYASDEVL
-95 PVSPAVLSVADG
+95 PVAPADHAVANG
-107 RGGWHRGDVSAD
+107 RAHRHRSDAIAD
-119 GVRLRVLTVQIVPAG
+119 GVRLRVLTVQVAPLG

-145 DANVAGLRNAL
+145 DANVAGLRNTL
-156 AVVAVIGVAGAG
+156 AVVAVVGVAGAG

-182 RRLTDAARNVAQTQ
+182 RRLTAAARNVTQTQ
-196 DLDQPIEL
+196 DLDQPIDI

-209 LGELARSFN
+209 LGELASSFN
-218 AMLEALALSRTQQHR
+218 AMLEALAVSRAQQHR

-258 AEQDAARAD
+258 AEQLAAQPPTEQPDQQQPDGRSALDAD
-267 VPAETAAEADD
+267 
-278 GVLHE
+278 
-283 IMDAARADVPGE
+283 
-295 TAAEADD
+295 
-302 GSSAAGALGAAERRQ
+302 ERRQ

-331 LVNELVELATD
+331 LVSELVELATD
-342 QRSQGEPATVDLAEL
+342 QRSQGEPERVDLAEL
-357 ASSVV
+357 AASVV
-362 DRHRRRTDTEFVTAF
+362 DRHRRRTETSFETAF
-377 DPCQAVVNAA
+377 EPCEAVVNAA

-404 PPDEPIEVSVAADG
+404 PPGEAIEVSVAGVEGEAR
-418 THACVRVR
+418 VRVR

-450 RAQPGSGLGLSIV
+450 RSQPGSGLGLSIV
-463 DYVART
+463 DYVARS
-469 HDGTA
+469 HDGSVSVIET
-474 AVLDTEGPGTTAELR
+474 DGPGTVVELR
-489 LPLAAAADAAP
+489 LPLAPKADPP
-500 S
+500 SADTD